1 MVGVSIPKRLS
12 APLAR
17 PVFWFLGILVG
28 LLLAGCTV
36 EQNITILPEEQWE
49 LGVSVELPPEAVEQM
64 GGVEEI
70 RKQAEESE
78 DSPENFS
85 IEERGDGS
93 VVMTGTST
101 GQGFENL
108 NNEAFDGSAEITTD
122 ADGKVSISWA
132 VENPGMMG
140 MTMIIRV
147 TGAEII
153 DSNADEVKGSTATW
167 TNPSQVNVTLTPGRG
182 SGGAGGGGG
191 LLGTLLIIVV
201 VLVVLAL
208 VAGGVV
214 FFLMSRKSAPAQAP
228 EPTPVRKDEPTD
240 FSTPPTQQTDAS
252 GYDYSQEEPPAPPTE
267 KLPSE
272 EPPAGGDEPAGDR

>member
-1 MVGVSIPKRLS
+1 MVGLSKPKNLS
-12 APLAR
+12 APVAR
-17 PVFWFLGILVG
+17 PVFWLVG
-28 LLLAGCTV
+28 LLVGVLLAGCTV

-64 GGVEEI
+64 GGIEEI
-70 RKQAEESE
+70 RRQAEESE

-93 VVMTGTST
+93 VVMGGTSS

-108 NNEAFDGSAEITTD
+108 NNEAFDGSAEITTN
-122 ADGKVSISWA
+122 ADGSVSIAWT
-132 VENPGMMG
+132 VEDPGMMG
-140 MTMIIRV
+140 ITMIIRI

-153 DSNADEVKGSTATW
+153 DSNADEVEGSTAIW
-167 TNPSQVNVTLTPGRG
+167 NNPSQVNVTLMPGRG
-182 SGGAGGGGG
+182 SGGVGGGGG
-191 LLGTLLIIVV
+191 ILGTLLIIVV

-214 FFLMSRKSAPAQAP
+214 FFLMSRKSSSAPAPVGAP
-228 EPTPVRKDEPTD
+228 HEEVRR
-240 FSTPPTQQTDAS
+240 TDAP
-252 GYDYSQEEPPAPPTE
+252 DYGQEEPPAPPTE

-272 EPPAGGDEPAGDR
+272 EPPAEDKGHTPH